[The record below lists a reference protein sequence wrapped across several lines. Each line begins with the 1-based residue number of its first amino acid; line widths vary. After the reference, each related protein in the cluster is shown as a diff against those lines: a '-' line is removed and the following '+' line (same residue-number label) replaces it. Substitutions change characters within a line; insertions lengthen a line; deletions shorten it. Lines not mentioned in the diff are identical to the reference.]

1 MNKSLFKIAS
11 VLCAAFCGL
20 TMVAC
25 STGGESTTNENN
37 NQNTEEEETSITF
50 ADFIANHSNKAVEF
64 YREKFSALTSG
75 KELLAETVSIGA
87 NSNDELNTLTAV
99 YTYKVDDTHR
109 KIEKVKATLS
119 SPVDLDKI
127 VDGTAGSVTYTPQ
140 IEEILLFDIQFIK
153 ENAELTEKLFSTVE
167 LNSNVKIFGEV
178 APAYGNTRTFHLL
191 TYETN
196 AYSVGEISVIVD
208 DNTQENLMA
217 HLQDPAKVV
226 NYKQVETFPVK
237 EEGQKT
243 IISSEYDF
251 ASDTYTPAPVEPE
264 NPDQGGEGESGE
276 GGGET
281 EETIGSIAELIQ
293 NYNDE
298 VYAALNETFL
308 NRAAQRFTG
317 KNTINSEDIIESKWD
332 LGNNLED
339 TNLQEVKLI
348 MTYIY
353 GNGYNIYTI
362 GTIEFKSA
370 INLRECSKDD
380 INQIINDS
388 LMGAIYQTN
397 YSFVYRVSDQSMH
410 SDLVN
415 AIFAACGHE
424 LTEGSTILFH
434 DMGHILDSALNEA
447 HGFKVAEITD
457 KGVHEFTVRVK
468 EALGDTGYINNL
480 EEENGFIQSSQQ
492 SHKFSGNF
500 VTKTEQKEDI
510 ATTTIL

>member
-1 MNKSLFKIAS
+1 MKNALFKIVA
-11 VLCAAFCGL
+11 VLCAAVCGL
-20 TMVAC
+20 ATVAC
-25 STGGESTTNENN
+25 GTGNQPATNGNTTNN
-37 NQNTEEEETSITF
+37 NQDNTEEEEPSITF
-50 ADFIANHSNKAVEF
+50 AEFIANHSGKAVEF
-64 YREKFSALTSG
+64 YSEEFSALTVG
-75 KELLAETVSIGA
+75 KQLLAETVAIGA
-87 NSNDELNTLTAV
+87 NSNDELNTLTAIN
-99 YTYKVDDTHR
+99 TYKVDNAKR
-109 KIEKVKATLS
+109 KIEKVTVNLA

-127 VDGTAGSVTYTPQ
+127 VDGSAAAVNYTPQ
-140 IEEILLFDIQFIK
+140 TEEILLFDVKEIK
-153 ENAELTEKLFSTVE
+153 ENAQLTETLFSVAE
-167 LNSNVKIFGEV
+167 LNSDVKIFGEV

-191 TYETN
+191 TYGTN

-264 NPDQGGEGESGE
+264 NPDHGGEGEEGE

-281 EETIGSIAELIQ
+281 EEKIGSIAELIQ

-317 KNTINSEDIIESKWD
+317 KNTINSEDIIEAKWD

-348 MTYIY
+348 MTYKDGDFNNYI
-353 GNGYNIYTI
+353 I
-362 GTIEFKSA
+362 GTIKFKNALNLNSLNSDN
-370 INLRECSKDD
+370 INSSIKD
-380 INQIINDS
+380 N
-388 LMGAIYQTN
+388 LTGASYIHD
-397 YSFVYRVSDQSMH
+397 YSFMYKMEEQGTRNE
-410 SDLVN
+410 LVN
-415 AIFAACGHE
+415 AIFVACGHE
-424 LTEGSTILFH
+424 LTEGSTILFD

-457 KGVHEFTVRVK
+457 RGVHEFTVRVK
-468 EALGDTGYINNL
+468 EALDDTGYINNL
-480 EEENGFIQSSQQ
+480 EKENGFIQSSQQ

-500 VTKTEQKEDI
+500 VTKGDNV
-510 ATTTIL
+510 